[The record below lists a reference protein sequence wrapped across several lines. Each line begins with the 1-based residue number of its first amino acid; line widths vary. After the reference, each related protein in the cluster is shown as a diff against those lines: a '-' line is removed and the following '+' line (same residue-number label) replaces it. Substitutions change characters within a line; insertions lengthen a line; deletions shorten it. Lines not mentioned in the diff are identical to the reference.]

1 MCSDLIQ
8 HRIKN
13 KICDF
18 YYSVMREDLEDTDCH
33 FYQLD
38 PGKKVFLKEVPCD
51 GFSFTHQQQLGF
63 Y

>member
-1 MCSDLIQ
+1 MSDLMRSDLIQ

-38 PGKKVFLKEVPCD
+38 PGKKCF
-51 GFSFTHQQQLGF
+51 
-63 Y
+63 